1 MEDTS
6 MRKVEA
12 IIVPHLL
19 EPVRDSLLAHGVQG
33 LSVSEVRE
41 GGDAPLR
48 AGYYRGAAYETALH
62 PRLKLEIVVPDEDA
76 MPIACAIVDL
86 ARTDRAPAGSVVIS
100 PVEDAVRVRTGEHG
114 PAAIYRRIDPMIG
127 PRWVGKPAYAGH

>member
-41 GGDAPLR
+41 SGDASLH
-48 AGYYRGAAYETALH
+48 AGYYRGAAYETTLH

-86 ARTDRAPAGSVVIS
+86 ARTDRAPAGSVVVS

-114 PAAIYRRIDPMIG
+114 PAAIYRRIDPRIG

>member
-1 MEDTS
+1 

-19 EPVRDSLLAHGVQG
+19 DPVRDSLLAHGVQG

-41 GGDAPLR
+41 GGAAPLH

-62 PRLKLEIVVPDEDA
+62 PMLKLEIVVPDEDA
-76 MPIACAIVDL
+76 VPIACAIVDL
-86 ARTDRAPAGSVVIS
+86 ARADRAPEGSVAIS

-114 PAAIYRRIDPMIG
+114 PAAIYRRIGPMIG
-127 PRWVGKPAYAGH
+127 PRWIGTRTYAGH